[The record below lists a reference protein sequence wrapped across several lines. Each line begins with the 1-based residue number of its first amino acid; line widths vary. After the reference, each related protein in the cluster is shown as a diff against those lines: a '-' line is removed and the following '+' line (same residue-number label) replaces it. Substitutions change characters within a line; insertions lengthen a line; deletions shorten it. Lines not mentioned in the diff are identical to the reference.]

1 MTEMTSGLEAALQQP
16 RALVFGALEINFPG
30 HDLRLLD
37 GSGELVID
45 GHTFAGRDPTFG
57 TIASCKPVTD
67 GNPDQ
72 APTLTIGLLPPSA
85 TAAAS
90 LASAAMQ
97 GSRVRLWM
105 GVVDMI
111 TGLVVPDPMVLFDGE
126 IDVPT
131 LRWRERSREVEY
143 RVVSVFEKFFDQEEG
158 IRLSDS
164 HHQALWPGEL
174 GLNFVTGV
182 TQSVYW
188 GAQAPAPS
196 VTQASGFNRFGGA
209 YMQ

>member
-1 MTEMTSGLEAALQQP
+1 MTELTPGLEAALQQP
-16 RALVFGALEINFPG
+16 RALLFGALEINFPD

-37 GSGELVID
+37 GSGELVI
-45 GHTFAGRDPTFG
+45 GGNTFVGRDPTFG

-67 GNPDQ
+67 GNADQ
-72 APTLTIGLLPPSA
+72 APTLTVSLLPPSG
-85 TAAAS
+85 TAAAT

-97 GSRVRLWM
+97 GSRVRLYM
-105 GVVDMI
+105 GAVDMM
-111 TGLVVPDPMVLFDGE
+111 TGLVVPDPKVLFDGE

-131 LRWRERSREVEY
+131 LRWRTRAREVEY

-174 GLNFVTGV
+174 GLAFVTGV
-182 TQSVYW
+182 TQPVYW
-188 GAQAPAPS
+188 GAQPPVSA
-196 VTQASGFNRFGGA
+196 VRTASSANRFGGN